1 MLVKFDSCIRLFSP
15 VKFVIFK
22 TQIFY
27 ELYTS
32 GYYRENISNIRMS
45 IKGKKKERNFSLLI
59 ENEEIVL
66 RLFLAL
72 VMYRYCT

>member
-45 IKGKKKERNFSLLI
+45 IKGKKKR
-59 ENEEIVL
+59 EI
-66 RLFLAL
+66 L
-72 VMYRYCT
+72 VC